1 MNKELKTFKLY
12 KVKQY
17 FKNQNLVFFFHTTHL
32 NSKNSLKIEQALFNY
47 GLKCHKITNT
57 VTRYALKNSIM
68 SNSSILINGSLCLVC
83 LKKNKTLE
91 IDLQKLLNI
100 NKTMP
105 VLGVKLNK
113 KIYSKQQLSTLST
126 LDRTKNIKVLNKML
140 KKLLKIPNFKL
151 KK

>member
-12 KVKQY
+12 KVKHY
-17 FKNQNLVFFFHTTHL
+17 FKNQNLVFFFHTTNL
-32 NSKNSLKIEQALFNY
+32 NSKRSLKIDQDLFTY

-57 VTRYALKNSIM
+57 MTQYALKNSVV
-68 SNSSILINGSLCLVC
+68 SNSSILISGSLCLVC
-83 LKKNKTLE
+83 LKKNKTLK

-100 NKTMP
+100 SKTMP
-105 VLGVKLNK
+105 VIGVKLNK

-126 LDRTKNIKVLNKML
+126 LNYTKNIKVLNKMF

>member
-12 KVKQY
+12 KVKHY
-17 FKNQNLVFFFHTTHL
+17 FKNKNLVFFFHTTNL
-32 NSKNSLKIEQALFNY
+32 NSKSSLKIEQDLFNY
-47 GLKCHKITNT
+47 ELECYKITNT
-57 VTRYALKNSIM
+57 VTHYALKNSVI

-83 LKKNKTLE
+83 IKKNKTLK
-91 IDLQKLLNI
+91 IDVQKLLNI
-100 NKTMP
+100 SKTMP

-126 LDRTKNIKVLNKML
+126 LNHTKNIKVLNKML